1 MTCVS
6 IPNLVSDVSKYT
18 KYRRKYNLHHNLNK
32 FFFGFLFNNSKS
44 YYYSRYI
51 RYMRKLENKYKTVNT
66 IVPVLPD
73 YSYIPPPSAPRNI
86 F

>member
-18 KYRRKYNLHHNLNK
+18 KYKRKYNLYHNLNK
-32 FFFGFLFNNSKS
+32 LLFGLFFNNSKS

-51 RYMRKLENKYKTVNT
+51 HYMRKLENKYKKVNPFLP
-66 IVPVLPD
+66 ILPD
-73 YSYIPPPSAPRNI
+73 NTCPPPTAPRNI